1 MILERE
7 DRAAGSVL
15 LFCGKKGE
23 RIMAQTIAAVS
34 TAVAPA
40 GVSMI
45 RISGDEAL
53 EVAARVFVPAGK
65 KTLFDCKGYEALFG
79 TIQKDGAAIDQAV
92 ALVFLAP
99 HSYTGETVVE
109 LSCHGGIYVTRA
121 VLRAVLE
128 SGARLAEPGE
138 FTKRAFLN
146 GKLSLTQAEAVID
159 LIEAKTRDASKAA
172 TSQLSGVLG
181 KKINSVKDQLLKLAA
196 HLSAWVDYP
205 EDEIPEVDENEIV
218 ETAQTCY
225 DEICALLDTYDAG
238 RLIREGID
246 TVIVGKPNVG
256 KSTLMNT
263 LARYERS
270 IVTDIAGTTRDV
282 VEESVRLGDLLL
294 RLSDTA
300 GIRET
305 DDRVE
310 QIGVSIAKQRL
321 AEASLVLA
329 VFDGSS
335 DWSEEDEELILMTA
349 DRPTVAIVNKND
361 LPSKTNME
369 KIQQS
374 FDSIVEISA
383 REESAA
389 TSLEKAI
396 RKKLSME
403 QIDPT
408 APMLANERQRSCAI
422 AAKESL
428 AGVLAAVRDG
438 MTFDAVTVLV
448 EEAIEAILTLS
459 GERVTEAVVDQ
470 VFSNFCVGK

>member
-1 MILERE
+1 
-7 DRAAGSVL
+7 
-15 LFCGKKGE
+15 
-23 RIMAQTIAAVS
+23 MAQTIAAVA

-53 EVAARVFVPAGK
+53 EVASRVFVPAGK

-79 TIQKDGAAIDQAV
+79 TVQQDGAVIDQAV

-109 LSCHGGIYVTRA
+109 ISCHGGIYVTRA

-128 SGARLAEPGE
+128 SGARLAQPGE

-205 EDEIPEVDENEIV
+205 EDEIPEVDESEIV

-389 TSLEKAI
+389 KSLEEAI

-422 AAKESL
+422 AAKKSL